1 MAESQTL
8 VATESGVLVGT
19 IGHGGAVH
27 AFKGIPYAAPP
38 VGNLRWRAPA
48 PAVPW
53 SGTRAADCFGP
64 RCAQPERPPTAIGY
78 FGAEPQSEDCLY
90 LNVWTGARAG
100 DERRAVMVWFHGGA
114 YAVGSGSLPIF
125 DGEKLALK
133 GVVVVTANY
142 RLGRLGFFAHPDL
155 AREAPYGASGNY
167 GLLDQIAVL
176 HWIRRNIAAFGGDPE
191 RVTIFG
197 QSVGSSSVNM
207 MMASPLA
214 RGLFH
219 RAIGQSGGA
228 LARRAMPLREESER
242 AGVAFAQALG
252 ALTVDKLRARPA
264 LEIQLVRPD
273 HGGRVN
279 DIYDSADADAVD
291 RGTAWATID
300 GYVLA
305 DRVRDIFERGDQND
319 VPLLTGATRDEGAT
333 LPHARSLAEFE
344 TRARTELGSTASDFL
359 AHYRAGDDAGA
370 EQASRAAAGHRTF
383 NWENWLWARLQARTG
398 RAPVFTYHFARV
410 PPRVPGG
417 ESGDRSRALGAFHT
431 ADIPYVFDHLEAR
444 DWPWQETDRLL
455 AEQMSSYW
463 TNFAKAGDPNGSGL
477 PPWPRFHDKTQQVM
491 RFGDEAVAGPAP
503 DGDKLAFWSA
513 VDDALRRS
521 DRP

>member
-1 MAESQTL
+1 MAEIQAT
-8 VATESGVLVGT
+8 VATESGILTGSMRR
-19 IGHGGAVH
+19 GGAVR

-38 VGNLRWRAPA
+38 VGNLRWRAPEPA
-48 PAVPW
+48 PPW
-53 SGTRAADCFGP
+53 PGTRAADRFAP
-64 RCAQPERPPTAIGY
+64 RCVQPERPATAIGY
-78 FGAEPQSEDCLY
+78 FGPEPQSEDCLY
-90 LNVWTGARAG
+90 LNVWSAAQTG

-142 RLGRLGFFAHPDL
+142 RLGRLGFFSHPDL
-155 AREAPYGASGNY
+155 AREAPYGTSGNY

-176 HWIRRNIAAFGGDPE
+176 HWVRRNIAGFGGDPE

-219 RAIGQSGGA
+219 RAIGQSGGS
-228 LARRAMPLREESER
+228 LARRAVPLREESER

-252 ALTVDKLRARPA
+252 TRTIAELRALPA
-264 LEIQLVRPD
+264 RDIQLVRPD
-273 HGGRVN
+273 LGGRLSE
-279 DIYDSADADAVD
+279 IYDSADADAVD

-300 GYVLA
+300 GHVLP
-305 DRVRDIFERGDQND
+305 DRVRDIFERGEQND

-344 TRARTELGSTASDFL
+344 TRARAEFGAAAPDFL
-359 AHYRAGDDAGA
+359 ALYRAVDDAGA
-370 EQASRAAAGHRTF
+370 EHASRAAAGHRTF
-383 NWENWLWARLQARTG
+383 NWENWLWAWLQARTG
-398 RAPVFTYHFARV
+398 RAPVFAYHFARV
-410 PPRVPGG
+410 PPRVPSGD
-417 ESGDRSRALGAFHT
+417 SGDRSRALGAFHT

-444 DWPWQETDRLL
+444 DWPWQEADRRL

-463 TNFAKAGDPNGSGL
+463 TNFAQAGDPNGSGL
-477 PPWPRFHDKTQQVM
+477 PTWPRFHDKSQQVM
-491 RFGDEAVAGPAP
+491 RFGDETAVRPVP
-503 DGDKLAFWSA
+503 DSDKLAFWTA
-513 VDDALRRS
+513 FEPTAAALR
-521 DRP
+521 